1 MSFGSGVLTHA
12 WIMSIACRRS
22 KAQYS
27 TVKANSSPSSQYEGG
42 LVKETIHVPKSVM
55 DRVYLRQNLTMAL
68 AWSAYW
74 PGYNMW
80 INVVQARAHVPR
92 MTRRWA
98 TQDRM
103 KPSTSPILS
112 RTGMYLRQNLTTA
125 LVWSAYTGQ
134 GTACGLMSCRARVH
148 VPGMARRWANLK
160 SNISSYVR
168 HYALPC

>member
-1 MSFGSGVLTHA
+1 MKFGRWLVSDMRQTVQL
-12 WIMSIACRRS
+12 SYVQPLCRRG
-22 KAQYS
+22 ADDGTYS
-27 TVKANSSPSSQYEGG
+27 PWWSAG
-42 LVKETIHVPKSVM
+42 VKETIHIPNSVM

-103 KPSTSPILS
+103 KTSTSPISS

-134 GTACGLMSCRARVH
+134 GTTCGLMSCRARVH